1 MVSCRIASFTP
12 TQYPYLSETQRLY
25 AKDVECPVEWKDWID
40 KGGVIPSSCCPYS
53 SKDIL
58 QHMPAS
64 ARVETLMCYLGIGDT
79 YTPCHKDLC
88 ASSGQNLM
96 CYTENNASAFWFMTQ
111 SCSAP
116 AVAKYFHTLK
126 QDLDL
131 ESYTITVAEMAKAPF
146 DVYIAEQKLGDFVLV
161 PPRSCHQVVNSGGL
175 TIKMSWS
182 RMTIK
187 GAETALYHELPIYR
201 RQVDHVCR
209 VETYRV
215 KSNVHHALLHRVD
228 QLERFLTHPGHSES
242 DGTGPLECPQSVT
255 SSPFV
260 YLRI

>member
-1 MVSCRIASFTP
+1 MLRMLSAHLNGKTGLTKGALFRRHAVLTAQRTSYSICLP
-12 TQYPYLSETQRLY
+12 QYAHPL
-25 AKDVECPVEWKDWID
+25 DVITKLIH
-40 KGGVIPSSCCPYS
+40 
-53 SKDIL
+53 L
-58 QHMPAS
+58 Q

-187 GAETALYHELPIYR
+187 GAKTALYHELPIYR
-201 RQVDHVCR
+201 RQVGQYGHFDFCSFKYQR
-209 VETYRV
+209 L
-215 KSNVHHALLHRVD
+215 SNGDVPSQV
-228 QLERFLTHPGHSES
+228 QHSS
-242 DGTGPLECPQSVT
+242 CAST
-255 SSPFV
+255 S
-260 YLRI
+260 R